1 VDVELVQRQIER
13 AVRDEEVSGRLR
25 RALREHAVRHGRV
38 AGERELDRAVEFV
51 VDYVRHVPALMRHGL
66 ESATI
71 AGLEREMGDV
81 LEEAA
86 SYWAMEEDIIPDRLG
101 LLGVLDDAY
110 CSLTLMQS
118 LSDRHEVETGRRLF
132 SPDLRSANEAVRKLV
147 GEPLASRLD
156 MYVGSR
162 LDADPMLQMVRALTS
177 LDRKGGGL
185 SISAPGPI
193 WGDTSVEDVVRARL
207 GDVGLA

>member
-1 VDVELVQRQIER
+1 
-13 AVRDEEVSGRLR
+13 VRDEEVSGRLR

-51 VDYVRHVPALMRHGL
+51 VDYVRHVPALMRDGL

-71 AGLEREMGDV
+71 AGLEREMGEV

-118 LSDRHEVETGRRLF
+118 ISDRHEVETGRRLF

-177 LDRKGGGL
+177 LDRDGGGL
-185 SISAPGPI
+185 SLSAPGPI
-193 WGDTSVEDVVRARL
+193 WGDASVEDVVRTRL

>member
-1 VDVELVQRQIER
+1 MDVESVRRQIES

-25 RALREHAVRHGRV
+25 RALREHASRHGRT
-38 AGERELDRAVEFV
+38 ADDRELDRAVGFV
-51 VDYVRHVPALMRHGL
+51 VDYVQHVPALMRDGL

-71 AGLEREMGDV
+71 AGLEREMGEV

-86 SYWAMEEDIIPDRLG
+86 SYWALQEDIIPDRLG

-118 LSDRHEVETGRRLF
+118 ISDEYEAETGRRLF
-132 SPDLRSANEAVRKLV
+132 SPDLGAANEAVRKLI

-156 MYVGSR
+156 LYVGSR
-162 LDADPMLQMVRALTS
+162 LDADPMIQMVRALTS
-177 LDRKGGGL
+177 LGPDGEGL
-185 SISAPGPI
+185 SISPPGPI
-193 WGDTSVEDVVRARL
+193 WGDASVVDLVRARL

>member
-1 VDVELVQRQIER
+1 MDVDGLQRQIER
-13 AVRDEEVSGRLR
+13 AVHDEEVSGRLR
-25 RALREHAVRHGRV
+25 RALRDHAARQGRSV
-38 AGERELDRAVEFV
+38 GERELDRAVGFV
-51 VDYVRHVPALMRHGL
+51 VDYVSHVPALMRDGL

-71 AGLEREMGDV
+71 AGLERQMGEV

-86 SYWAMEEDIIPDRLG
+86 SYWALAEDIIPDRLG

-118 LSDRHEVETGRRLF
+118 VSDRYEAETGRRLF
-132 SPDLRSANEAVRKLV
+132 APDLRSANEAVRKLV

-177 LDRKGGGL
+177 LRSEGEGL
-185 SISAPGPI
+185 SIPPPGPI
-193 WGDTSVEDVVRARL
+193 WGETSVEEVVRARL

>member
-13 AVRDEEVSGRLR
+13 AVRDEEMSGRLR

-51 VDYVRHVPALMRHGL
+51 VDYVRHVPALMRDGL

-71 AGLEREMGDV
+71 AGLEREMGEV

-118 LSDRHEVETGRRLF
+118 ISDRHEVETGRRLF

-177 LDRKGGGL
+177 LDRDGGGL

-193 WGDTSVEDVVRARL
+193 WGDASVEDVVRTRL